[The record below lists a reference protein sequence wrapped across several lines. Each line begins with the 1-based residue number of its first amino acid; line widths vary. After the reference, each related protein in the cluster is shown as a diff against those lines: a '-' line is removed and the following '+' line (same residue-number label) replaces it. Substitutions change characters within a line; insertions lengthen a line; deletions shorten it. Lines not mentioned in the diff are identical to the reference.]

1 MKLYLQGVHGAATKI
16 KLEKCAMNLFC
27 LQDFKGKMLPE
38 PVVCLEKS
46 GKCRGLETKLNVDK
60 ITKTLNESHAPMFE
74 SSCDVGRYLCGYI
87 YLKSLDID
95 PRRSLFIHVPCI
107 NKPFSVKET
116 ADAILKVVEH
126 CVKDL
131 NESSS

>member
-1 MKLYLQGVHGAATKI
+1 
-16 KLEKCAMNLFC
+16 MNQFC
-27 LQDFKGKMLPE
+27 LKDFKGNLPNE

-60 ITKTLNESHAPMFE
+60 ITRTLNESHAPMFE

-95 PRRSLFIHVPCI
+95 AQRSLFIHVPCI
-107 NKPFSVKET
+107 DKPFTVKET
-116 ADAILKVVEH
+116 AEAILKVVEL

-131 NESSS
+131 DESSSS

>member
-1 MKLYLQGVHGAATKI
+1 
-16 KLEKCAMNLFC
+16 MNQFC
-27 LQDFKGKMLPE
+27 LKDFKGNLLPE

-60 ITKTLNESHAPMFE
+60 ITEILNESHSPMFE
-74 SSCDVGRYLCGYI
+74 SSCDVGKYLCGYI

-95 PRRSLFIHVPCI
+95 PQRSLFVHVPCI
-107 NKPFSVKET
+107 DQPFTVNET
-116 ADAILKVVEH
+116 ANAILKVVEL

-131 NESSS
+131 SESSSLS